1 MKTPSTSSKIAQV
14 PLLAEQRRTRPAPG
28 EMEMTEFGRT
38 IQSLIGKKGPN
49 EKISEEALFA
59 AAVFRQFKTLFGSE
73 MAADFKSTFKLT
85 KFDKLSS
92 ERIPSAERAA
102 KEALKFFVRATIITK
117 EEARSIR
124 NIATQVAQLDDK
136 APLWDGVR
144 GLDNSIAVTSFG
156 IAQVQIQQ
164 RWAEAPGDTFTSSQ
178 KPTTSTASYQAE
190 PAAAQP
196 KGSKPSSR
204 RIKSVG

>member
-1 MKTPSTSSKIAQV
+1 MKTPPTTSKIAQV
-14 PLLAEQRRTRPAPG
+14 ALLAEQRRTRPAPG

-38 IQSLIGKKGPN
+38 IQSLLGKKSPN
-49 EKISEEALFA
+49 EKVSEEALFA
-59 AAVFRQFKTLFGSE
+59 AAVFSQIKSKFGSE
-73 MAADFKSTFKLT
+73 MAQDFKATFKLS
-85 KFDKLSS
+85 KVDKLST
-92 ERIPSAERAA
+92 ERNPSAERAA

-164 RWAEAPGDTFTSSQ
+164 RLAEATGETFTSSQ
-178 KPTTSTASYQAE
+178 KPIISKANYQAE

-196 KGSKPSSR
+196 KGRKPSSR

>member
-1 MKTPSTSSKIAQV
+1 MKTPSTSSKIDQV
-14 PLLAEQRRTRPAPG
+14 ALLAEQRRTRPAPG

-38 IQSLIGKKGPN
+38 IQSLLGKKGTN
-49 EKISEEALFA
+49 EKVSEEGLFA
-59 AAVFRQFKTLFGSE
+59 AAVFSQIKSKFGSE
-73 MAADFKSTFKLT
+73 MAQDFKATFKLT
-85 KFDKLSS
+85 KVDKLST
-92 ERIPSAERAA
+92 ERNPSAERAA
-102 KEALKFFVRATIITK
+102 KEALKFFVKATIITK

-144 GLDNSIAVTSFG
+144 GIDNSIAVTSFG

-164 RWAEAPGDTFTSSQ
+164 RLAEATGETFTSSQ
-178 KPTTSTASYQAE
+178 KPTTSKASYQAE
-190 PAAAQP
+190 PAAAKP

>member
-1 MKTPSTSSKIAQV
+1 MKTPATSSKIAQV
-14 PLLAEQRRTRPAPG
+14 ALPTEQRRTRPAPG

-38 IQSLIGKKGPN
+38 IQSLLGKKGPN
-49 EKISEEALFA
+49 EKVSEEGLFA
-59 AAVFRQFKTLFGSE
+59 AAIFSQIKSKFGSE
-73 MAADFKSTFKLT
+73 MAKDFKSTFKLT
-85 KFDKLSS
+85 KVDKLSN

-124 NIATQVAQLDDK
+124 SIATQVAQLDDK

-164 RWAEAPGDTFTSSQ
+164 RLAEATGETFTSSQ
-178 KPTTSTASYQAE
+178 KPTTSKASYQAE
-190 PAAAQP
+190 PAAAKP